1 MSNEILSGKQLKLIE
16 TDDINKVPFSGGQY
30 IIVDGGMVYYD
41 PTIGVTLKDRQC
53 LTPKHEVDVYIRDN
67 NETDEYFL
75 SLQTKPINGDIVIIK
90 DIIPNSDKY
99 SYTVY
104 MYNDNDED
112 TNGVEWCKLTGYHD
126 AKNVYFSKDMDFT
139 LPIEGLN
146 NGEKV
151 IESAGKNLEEVF
163 TNIFSPEITPKI
175 VQPSVELLFP
185 EAGAHEIGTIV
196 TPTYSMT
203 LNPGE
208 YEFGPNTEVT
218 AKTFIAT
225 SSNGDTRETQD
236 GSFPSII
243 VDKDTNFKMSA
254 SIIYSQGA
262 IPLTNKGNEYL
273 DGNIKSGSAIIES
286 APIVGYVNGLY
297 YGCSSELKTKDNIDG
312 SFIRT
317 LNRSNKKYRAEDVKL
332 SIDVGTK
339 SIIIACP
346 VDKPGLSKVI
356 NHTVNCDMTLAFG
369 NPTEVQI
376 NASELSDD
384 YANTFNVWI
393 YSPAEPYQVNADLTI
408 SVS

>member
-1 MSNEILSGKQLKLIE
+1 
-16 TDDINKVPFSGGQY
+16 
-30 IIVDGGMVYYD
+30 
-41 PTIGVTLKDRQC
+41 
-53 LTPKHEVDVYIRDN
+53 
-67 NETDEYFL
+67 
-75 SLQTKPINGDIVIIK
+75 
-90 DIIPNSDKY
+90 
-99 SYTVY
+99 
-104 MYNDNDED
+104 MY
-112 TNGVEWCKLTGYHD
+112 
-126 AKNVYFSKDMDFT
+126 
-139 LPIEGLN
+139 
-146 NGEKV
+146 
-151 IESAGKNLEEVF
+151 
-163 TNIFSPEITPKI
+163 
-175 VQPSVELLFP
+175 
-185 EAGAHEIGTIV
+185 
-196 TPTYSMT
+196 
-203 LNPGE
+203 
-208 YEFGPNTEVT
+208 
-218 AKTFIAT
+218 
-225 SSNGDTRETQD
+225 
-236 GSFPSII
+236 
-243 VDKDTNFKMSA
+243 KDTNFKMSA

-273 DGNIKSGSAIIES
+273 DGIIKSGSAIIES